1 MTHSKIRIVS
11 IKAAGVSFS
20 LGLLALTVA
29 GEAVATCGDV
39 ATPGTQSQH
48 SSNRLRPAVYRP
60 DETGASA
67 VTTGFESWIE
77 PSPVVGLW
85 EFEVHLTSAQNG
97 FPNGFLLDWGLAT
110 WHSDGTEI
118 QFSAGRPPA
127 AGDVC
132 MGAWHEVGPSRF
144 DLHHVALGLTPPDA
158 SGMFVGPTIITATVT
173 VDRSGDSY
181 AGPYNLNVY
190 AGSPDNGTEFN
201 ETGAPLM
208 TFNGTITA
216 KRVFAK

>member
-1 MTHSKIRIVS
+1 MIASTTTTRS
-11 IKAAGVSFS
+11 IMAAGLTFSF
-20 LGLLALTVA
+20 GLLALTVA
-29 GEAVATCGDV
+29 GEAAATCGDV
-39 ATPGTQSQH
+39 ATPGTQEQH
-48 SSNRLRPAVYRP
+48 SSNRLRPAMYRP
-60 DETGASA
+60 DEYGARA
-67 VTTGFESWIE
+67 MTTGFETWLE
-77 PSPVVGLW
+77 PLPVVGLW

-97 FPNGFLLDWGLAT
+97 LPKGFLLDWGLAT

-132 MGAWHEVGPSRF
+132 MGAWHEVGPSTF

-158 SGMFVGPTIITATVT
+158 SGMFVGPTIITSTVT
-173 VDRSGDSY
+173 VAHSGETYS
-181 AGPYNLNVY
+181 GPYNLNVY

-208 TFNGTITA
+208 TFHGIVTA
-216 KRVFAK
+216 KRVLAK